1 MARTE
6 KVIMTNMCKVFSE
19 NRVLVQDKR
28 DDDYSGITFPG
39 GHVERG
45 ESFTD
50 SQFVMEY
57 KIFNTTDEQSLLLES
72 GDIIRTE
79 VIVDSG
85 KLSIKIQKDSD
96 TPIYERDDIV
106 TSENFDV
113 EIQGSGTYKITVI
126 GENTKGGV
134 SFKKVDGEK
143 AEQEETQQG
152 ISEKTIDLSGAFQE
166 INGCAVIYSPV
177 QEEYSF
183 FNEDMCRQEVSSYS
197 TFKIISA
204 LLGLQKGVIVD
215 ESSTMGY
222 DGMDYGNAEWNGDL
236 TLEEAFQNSCIWYF
250 REVIDLVGRNKMQ
263 EELKNLQYGN
273 CDISEWNGSN
283 INPLEKLNGFWLD
296 SSLKISPLEQVEVL
310 SRIFEGHSDYDSR
323 NIEILKRI
331 MLVDE
336 NDSQKIYGK
345 TGSGNGEAWFV
356 GFSESSEERRY
367 IAIYLN
373 DSEHRDQVSG
383 NKAKEIALDILQ
395 DGF

>member
-1 MARTE
+1 MKRSLSIICVFFIVFLLSGCGKSSFDGSRTG
-6 KVIMTNMCKVFSE
+6 N
-19 NRVLVQDKR
+19 
-28 DDDYSGITFPG
+28 
-39 GHVERG
+39 
-45 ESFTD
+45 D
-50 SQFVMEY
+50 SQFVMKY

-72 GDIIRTE
+72 GD
-79 VIVDSG
+79 IVDSG

-113 EIQGSGTYKITVI
+113 EIQESGTYKITVI

-134 SFKKVDGEK
+134 NFKKVDGEK
-143 AEQEETQQG
+143 AEQEEIQQG
-152 ISEKTIDLSGAFQE
+152 ISKKKIDLGGAFQE

-183 FNEDMCRQEVSSYS
+183 FNEDMCRQEVSPYS

-222 DGMDYGNAEWNGDL
+222 DGTDYGNAEWNGDL
-236 TLEEAFQNSCIWYF
+236 TLEEAFEKSCIWYF
-250 REVIDLVGRNKMQ
+250 REVIDLVGRDKMQ

-283 INPLEKLNGFWLD
+283 INPLENLNGFWLD

-310 SRIFEGHSDYDSR
+310 SRIFEGHSDYDS
-323 NIEILKRI
+323 
-331 MLVDE
+331 
-336 NDSQKIYGK
+336 KIYGK

-356 GFSESSEERRY
+356 GFSESDGERKY

-373 DSEHRDQVSG
+373 DSEHRDQISG
-383 NKAKEIALDILQ
+383 NKAKEMALEILK
-395 DGF
+395 